1 MFSLLTETGMI
12 MCRQTDAKGTN
23 KSHAIVI
30 RRMKKVY

>member
-12 MCRQTDAKGTN
+12 MCIQTDAKDTN